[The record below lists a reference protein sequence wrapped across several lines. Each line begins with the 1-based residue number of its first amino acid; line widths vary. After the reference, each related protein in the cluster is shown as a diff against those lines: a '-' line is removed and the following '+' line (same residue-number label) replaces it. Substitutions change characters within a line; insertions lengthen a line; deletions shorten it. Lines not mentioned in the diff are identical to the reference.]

1 MDIEKVEEYMLN
13 FLQKNLPGNLWYHNV
28 NHTKDVLNAAVTLA
42 GNEGVNGEELTL
54 LKTAVWFHDSG
65 FTIQNKNNEEI
76 GCAIAKK
83 ILPDLN
89 YTPLQIEKV
98 CSLIMATKIP
108 QSCTNLLEQII
119 CDADLDY
126 LGREDFWELS
136 KKLYEEIGK
145 EEEIDDKAW
154 YELQADFLEDHH
166 YFTATANRLRND
178 MKQKHLQKIKQRI
191 ASFK

>member
-1 MDIEKVEEYMLN
+1 MEKVEEYMLH
-13 FLQKNLPGNLWYHNV
+13 FLQKNLPDTLWYHNV
-28 NHTKDVLNAAVTLA
+28 NHTKDVLNAAVALA
-42 GNEGVNGEELTL
+42 KMEGVNGEELTL

-89 YTPLQIEKV
+89 YTPLQIEKI

-136 KKLYEEIGK
+136 KKLYEEI
-145 EEEIDDKAW
+145 EEEEDIDDKAW
-154 YELQADFLEDHH
+154 YELQADFLAGHH
-166 YFTATANRLRND
+166 YFTATANKLRND
-178 MKQKHLQKIKQRI
+178 RKQKHLEKIKQRI

>member
-13 FLQKNLPGNLWYHNV
+13 FLQKNLPGTLWYHNV
-28 NHTKDVLNAAVTLA
+28 NHTKDVLNAAVALA
-42 GNEGVNGEELTL
+42 KMEGVNGEELTL

-89 YTPLQIEKV
+89 YTPLQIEKI

-136 KKLYEEIGK
+136 KKLYEEI
-145 EEEIDDKAW
+145 EEEEGIDDKAW
-154 YELQADFLEDHH
+154 YELQADFLAGHH
-166 YFTATANRLRND
+166 YFTGTANKLRND
-178 MKQKHLQKIKQRI
+178 RKQKHLEKIKQRI

>member
-1 MDIEKVEEYMLN
+1 M
-13 FLQKNLPGNLWYHNV
+13 
-28 NHTKDVLNAAVTLA
+28 
-42 GNEGVNGEELTL
+42 
-54 LKTAVWFHDSG
+54 
-65 FTIQNKNNEEI
+65 
-76 GCAIAKK
+76 
-83 ILPDLN
+83 PDLN

-108 QSCTNLLEQII
+108 QSCNNLLEQII

-154 YELQADFLEDHH
+154 YELQVDFLEDHH

-178 MKQKHLQKIKQRI
+178 TKQKHLQKIKQRI

>member
-13 FLQKNLPGNLWYHNV
+13 FLQKNLPDTLWYHNV
-28 NHTKDVLNAAVTLA
+28 NHTKDVLNAAVALA
-42 GNEGVNGEELTL
+42 KMEGVNGEELTL

-89 YTPLQIEKV
+89 YTPLQIEKI

-136 KKLYEEIGK
+136 KKLYEEI
-145 EEEIDDKAW
+145 EEEEDIDDKAW
-154 YELQADFLEDHH
+154 YELQADFLAGHH
-166 YFTATANRLRND
+166 YFTGTANKLRND
-178 MKQKHLQKIKQRI
+178 RKQKHLEKIKQRI

>member
-13 FLQKNLPGNLWYHNV
+13 FLQKNLPANLLYHNV

-42 GNEGVNGEELTL
+42 ENEGVNGEELTL

-65 FTIQNKNNEEI
+65 FSIQNKNNEEI

-83 ILPDLN
+83 ILPGLN

-136 KKLYEEIGK
+136 KRLYEEIGK

-154 YELQADFLEDHH
+154 YELQADFLEEHH

-178 MKQKHLQKIKQRI
+178 TKQKHLQKIKQRI